1 MVAIIRWTRL
11 CNIIVIVKCYSKII
25 DYVSIPMWSI
35 CSLGREEGKTLG
47 VFLKDKTTFLYT
59 LSNGKIRV
67 DTSEDGLNFS
77 RYPENVAIAGE
88 KEIEKCSDFRISQV
102 GDEHILCYK
111 KQNLCIATS
120 KAECDNC
127 STATL
132 PSELKSHS
140 ALSKGLVRW
149 RKIAEIEAIKE
160 TGMVVPD
167 YKYNNMYCLLFGED
181 SIKMAFSP
189 DLKEW
194 KTEKPIL
201 VPRGY
206 FVTPSLLIGTLKT
219 TENGIAII
227 YDSRERKGDFTHN
240 SIRSALIDK
249 NTHKLIWR
257 SKHSIGKQDDWSE
270 KELTPVG
277 VIHKDN
283 KAILY
288 WVLEGKLLVVACTT
302 AEEEGKIAPK
312 PFPVLERSAENP
324 ILTPIKD
331 HPWESRFIL
340 NPAAI
345 YLNGRVHL
353 IYRAIDDKWI
363 SVFGYASSKDGIR
376 FDERLDKPVYTHGV
390 PEWFPEGVIPFSAI
404 PYMSGGSVG
413 GCEDPRLTVMD
424 DTIYMVYVAFD
435 GRNPPRLAMT
445 SIKVED
451 FVNKRWNWKKPV
463 YISPPDITD
472 KNACL
477 FPEKINGKYVMFHR
491 IFPDMLI
498 DSGNTLDFDGK
509 TFLQTKA
516 KIAPAK
522 DGWDT
527 RKCGVGA
534 SPIKTKD
541 GWLMIYQ
548 GVSDKDPFYRYKIG
562 AMLLDLKDPTKVL
575 YRASRPILEPKA
587 WYELEGYKPGV
598 VYPCGAVVMNN
609 TLYVY
614 YGASDETTC
623 AATADLDEFL
633 GRLKNAENPRLTP
646 VNFRDAEIR

>member
-1 MVAIIRWTRL
+1 MEP
-11 CNIIVIVKCYSKII
+11 K
-25 DYVSIPMWSI
+25 
-35 CSLGREEGKTLG
+35 CSLGREKGKTLG
-47 VFLKDKTTFLYT
+47 VFLKDNVILLYT
-59 LSNGKIRV
+59 FSNGKIRA
-67 DTSEDGLNFS
+67 DTSEDGHNFS
-77 RYPENVAIAGE
+77 RCPDDIVIAGE

-102 GDEHILCYK
+102 GSRYILCYK

-120 KAECDNC
+120 N
-127 STATL
+127 
-132 PSELKSHS
+132 
-140 ALSKGLVRW
+140 GLVRW
-149 RKIAEIEAIKE
+149 RKIAEIDSIKE
-160 TGMVVPD
+160 TGMVAPD
-167 YKYNNMYCLLFGED
+167 YKHNNMYCLLFGEN

-189 DLKEW
+189 NLKDW
-194 KTEKPIL
+194 KIEKPIL
-201 VPRGY
+201 VSRGY

-240 SIRSALIDK
+240 SIHSALIDK
-249 NTHKLIWR
+249 NTHKVIWR
-257 SKHSIGKQDDWSE
+257 SKYSIGKQDDWSE

-302 AEEEGKIAPK
+302 VEEESGKITPE

-324 ILTPIKD
+324 ILMPIKD

-345 YLNGRVHL
+345 YLNERVHL

-363 SVFGYASSKDGIR
+363 SVFGYASSKDGIH

-390 PEWFPEGVIPFSAI
+390 PEWFPEGAIPFSAI
-404 PYMSGGSVG
+404 PYMSGGSIG

-435 GRNPPRLAMT
+435 GRTPPRLAMT
-445 SIKVED
+445 SIEVAD
-451 FVNKRWNWKKPV
+451 FINKRWNWKKPV

-491 IFPDMLI
+491 IFPNMLI
-498 DSGNTLDFDGK
+498 DSGNALDFDGK

-516 KIAPAK
+516 KIAPAR

-534 SPIKTKD
+534 PPIKTKD

-562 AMLLDLKDPTKVL
+562 AMLLDLKDPTNIL

-598 VYPCGAVVMNN
+598 VYPCGAVVINN
-609 TLYVY
+609 VLYVY

-623 AATADLDEFL
+623 VATAYLDEFL
-633 GRLKNAENPRLTP
+633 DRLKNAENPRLTP
-646 VNFRDAEIR
+646 VHFRDVENR